1 MALVGVSVEGWL
13 GGEARP
19 IGRKHTKQ
27 TWVEGFFYVC
37 RAVVTSEYT
46 AVEDEAAHDES
57 EGRGRSAHAIWI
69 GAIASVA
76 CGSRWTTWT
85 GPDRHCDTDS

>member
-1 MALVGVSVEGWL
+1 MARRRGQTDRSKTHKTNVGRRHL
-13 GGEARP
+13 
-19 IGRKHTKQ
+19 
-27 TWVEGFFYVC
+27 FYVC

-85 GPDRHCDTDS
+85 GPDRHCDTDA